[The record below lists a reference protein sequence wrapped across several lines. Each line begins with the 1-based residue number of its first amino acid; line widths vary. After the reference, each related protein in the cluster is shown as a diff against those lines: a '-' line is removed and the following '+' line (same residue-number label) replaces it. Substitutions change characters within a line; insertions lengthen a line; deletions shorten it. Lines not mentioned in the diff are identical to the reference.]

1 MRLLRLSGRKVCERV
16 KTKGMLWKGK
26 HFNVRLLHGL
36 PRNLPLD
43 SPCGLYVGVL
53 TSAKLDKSAVKRNR
67 MRRRC
72 RESLR
77 LTLLTRNISPSVSSH
92 QLLLMPRSSSLSAP
106 FDEILADAETF
117 LSSLRA

>member
-1 MRLLRLSGRKVCERV
+1 
-16 KTKGMLWKGK
+16 MLWKGK
-26 HFNVRLLHGL
+26 HFNVRALVGP
-36 PRNLPLD
+36 PRNLPQD
-43 SPCGLYVGVL
+43 SPRGLYVGVL

-72 RESLR
+72 REALR
-77 LTLLTRNISPSVSSH
+77 ITLLTRYISSSASSH
-92 QLLLMPRSSSLSAP
+92 QLLLLPRSSSLSAP